1 MWVLDFYAVEP
12 TGNEE
17 VARLAWEEQ
26 LGRRI
31 APLSRRSHRCRV
43 QELDMA
49 TDIDVASKHPII
61 TELEWKSMD
70 ICQPIVA

>member
-26 LGRRI
+26 LGRAGTAFVEAV
-31 APLSRRSHRCRV
+31 APLQSSGTGHGN
-43 QELDMA
+43 
-49 TDIDVASKHPII
+49 
-61 TELEWKSMD
+61 
-70 ICQPIVA
+70 